1 MRLLLNITYLAWH
14 SLLRQVYFSIYQ
26 SIMLTITLLCNAL
39 NLMLTLRTDQCPRDI
54 RQIMN
59 ETGQSASVVFEA
71 LGYKD
76 EWDFLEDD

>member
-1 MRLLLNITYLAWH
+1 
-14 SLLRQVYFSIYQ
+14 
-26 SIMLTITLLCNAL
+26 
-39 NLMLTLRTDQCPRDI
+39 
-54 RQIMN
+54 MN